1 MLRLPIQILRLVL
14 IIQSVRLCLLWAVG
28 HTNIGMMRLYKEVIV
43 EYKERRWVGRVKSR
57 QKSKES

>member
-57 QKSKES
+57 QKNKES